1 MAHSGRPMKKIS
13 SVLVAVNDQ
22 PWFGEE
28 TPSICLWPSVIQA
41 SDCVGTGC
49 PGLGRE
55 LKQKGED
62 LSLTLGI
69 SLALFRA
76 GENGP
81 YLAVLSA
88 VMTVITLLPLQPRAE
103 PPCTHLKV
111 ETVIISVLMNEPVK
125 EHAPIS
131 QLAS

>member
-1 MAHSGRPMKKIS
+1 
-13 SVLVAVNDQ
+13 VAVTQAGD
-22 PWFGEE
+22 
-28 TPSICLWPSVIQA
+28 SIRIRCSG
-41 SDCVGTGC
+41 VG
-49 PGLGRE
+49 RN
-55 LKQKGED
+55 LKQMGED
-62 LSLTLGI
+62 LSLTLSI
-69 SLALFRA
+69 SLALFKA

-88 VMTVITLLPLQPRAE
+88 VMTVIIVAAFRAVCRPRAE
-103 PPCTHLKV
+103 PPCTHLRV